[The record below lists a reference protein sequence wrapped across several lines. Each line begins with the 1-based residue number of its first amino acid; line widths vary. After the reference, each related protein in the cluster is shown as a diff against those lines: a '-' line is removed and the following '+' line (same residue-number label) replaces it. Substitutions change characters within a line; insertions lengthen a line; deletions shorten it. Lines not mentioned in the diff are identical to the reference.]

1 MPARTQSPARYRD
14 LRVRRAQ
21 PTQPVGSGRL
31 GRPLSSPRDGFG
43 FKTLNPL
50 CGARNQAGGARAAA
64 GVSQPCTQ
72 ILCYKVLIHDSVL
85 YLGTLRDARHAPRAF
100 AWDARVSTTAGRLG
114 VHHTSGKLE
123 GGPEVQTRVIRRADA
138 LVP

>member
-1 MPARTQSPARYRD
+1 MYI
-14 LRVRRAQ
+14 L
-21 PTQPVGSGRL
+21 
-31 GRPLSSPRDGFG
+31 
-43 FKTLNPL
+43 
-50 CGARNQAGGARAAA
+50 
-64 GVSQPCTQ
+64 

-100 AWDARVSTTAGRLG
+100 VGRAREHNGWQARG